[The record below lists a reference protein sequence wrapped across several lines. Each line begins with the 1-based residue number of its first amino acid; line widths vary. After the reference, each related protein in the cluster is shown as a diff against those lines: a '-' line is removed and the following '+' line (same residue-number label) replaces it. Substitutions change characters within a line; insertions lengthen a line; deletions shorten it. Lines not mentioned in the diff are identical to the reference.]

1 MEIPTSKIIYPPMP
15 IEVARRIVDG
25 SSTIVDTLA
34 VAEWIKQALEA
45 IDEGEPIFSS
55 DFAGGINDTLDEF
68 TEKFAERHPES
79 RVVAVGFTDVG
90 DEVASS
96 GVQYGYTTADSSQIL
111 AELLGQCYKVALML
125 NLEDCSA
132 SINGA
137 MQDLYEDEP
146 EDN

>member
-1 MEIPTSKIIYPPMP
+1 
-15 IEVARRIVDG
+15 
-25 SSTIVDTLA
+25 
-34 VAEWIKQALEA
+34 
-45 IDEGEPIFSS
+45 
-55 DFAGGINDTLDEF
+55 
-68 TEKFAERHPES
+68 
-79 RVVAVGFTDVG
+79 VVAVGFTDVG